1 MTLDA
6 WLVARLA
13 QELDRELQGARIEAI
28 EASARDAIFYCYRRG
43 GHIAVHARHTSG
55 DPLVCAYECERSEK
69 RSSAH
74 GFLGDVAALL
84 RGAAFGRVW
93 ALPGDRVLVA
103 EVSSRSAFGLPST
116 SRLVFELQ
124 PRKSNVLVLRRSH
137 AADRWIIVAAQK
149 QFADGKVRS
158 VRVGAPYEPPPPRR
172 ARLDRAQFIVAA
184 AKLARDDLAG
194 WQKLL
199 SAYDPACTPA
209 LAREVILRTGGA
221 KAFAHEA
228 LRHWEEL
235 AHEVRSALERFG
247 AVYQWRDG
255 ERLIACHLIQLQWPP
270 GRPQAS
276 ASLNAVCAQA
286 LAAGLTPEEGD
297 ADDRLRTRLTTL
309 LDRAKAQA
317 QHLERVLEEARRA
330 DELRRAGEAI
340 YANLTRIENGC
351 SIFVDP
357 QGLEI
362 RLDPRLTPKEN
373 AGEFFRRYRK
383 ARSGLAAVQARLQT
397 LRANQELW
405 EYLLWELGRPG
416 HGREQRDGLHAQI
429 AAVIG
434 LKRRPD
440 SSAKR
445 FGGASGVDGVASGVD
460 LGGGA
465 VALVGRSPK
474 DNERVTFTL
483 ARPNDFWFHAR
494 GVPGAHVIVKSGGGE
509 LGESQ
514 IRNAAAL
521 AALHSRAAGATS
533 VDVDYTRRKNV
544 RRQGGGRT
552 GLVWYDNFCTI
563 RVKPERDGPGGP

>member
-13 QELDRELQGARIEAI
+13 QELDRELQGARIEGI
-28 EASARDAIFYCYRRG
+28 EASARDVIFYCYRRG

-55 DPLVCAYECERSEK
+55 DPLVCAYECRRPEK

-84 RGAAFGRVW
+84 RGAAFARVW

-103 EVSSRSAFGLPST
+103 EASSRSAFGLPST

-209 LAREVILRTGGA
+209 LAREVVFRTGNA
-221 KAFAHEA
+221 KAAAHET
-228 LRHWEEL
+228 LRRWEEV

-247 AVYQWRDG
+247 DVYQWREG
-255 ERLIACHLIQLQWPP
+255 ERLVACHLIQLHWPP
-270 GRPQAS
+270 CRPQAS
-276 ASLNAVCAQA
+276 ASLNAVYAQA
-286 LAAGLTPEEGD
+286 LAADLAPEESD
-297 ADDRLRTRLTTL
+297 TDDRLRKRLATL
-309 LDRAKAQA
+309 LERAKVQA
-317 QHLERVLEEARRA
+317 QNLERVLEEGRRA
-330 DELRRAGEAI
+330 DELRRAGETI
-340 YANLTRIENGC
+340 YTNLPRIENGC
-351 SIFVDP
+351 STFVDP
-357 QGLEI
+357 QGVEI

-373 AGEFFRRYRK
+373 AAEFFRRYRK
-383 ARSGLAAVQARLQT
+383 ARSGAAAVEARLRA
-397 LRANQELW
+397 LRANQEWW
-405 EYLLWELGRPG
+405 EYLLWELGRPARS
-416 HGREQRDGLHAQI
+416 REQRDGLRAQI
-429 AAVIG
+429 AGVIG
-434 LKRRPD
+434 LKRRRD
-440 SSAKR
+440 ASVKR
-445 FGGASGVDGVASGVD
+445 LGGVKGVDGVASGID

-474 DNERVTFTL
+474 DNERVTFAL

-509 LGESQ
+509 LGETQ
-514 IRNAAAL
+514 IRKAAAL

-552 GLVWYDNFCTI
+552 GLVWYDNFRTV
-563 RVKPERDGPGGP
+563 RVKPEREAPGGP